1 MTLMARRRM
10 LVRFSARPASGR
22 IREARVIEGG
32 EGRCPGGRKRGR
44 YVVTA
49 SRAVSWVPAM
59 SGRGPGG
66 VREGSGDRS
75 CEARDRRAP
84 VGKGSKR

>member
-32 EGRCPGGRKRGR
+32 EGRCPGGRQARPMHHDRFPG
-44 YVVTA
+44 
-49 SRAVSWVPAM
+49 SLL
-59 SGRGPGG
+59 GPGQ
-66 VREGSGDRS
+66 VREGSGNGSGDGS
-75 CEARDRRAP
+75 CEAGDRRAP

>member
-10 LVRFSARPASGR
+10 LGRFSARPASGMSTR
-22 IREARVIEGG
+22 IREARMIEGG
-32 EGRCPGGRKRGR
+32 GRRAPRPRREKAGPMRRDRFPG
-44 YVVTA
+44 
-49 SRAVSWVPAM
+49 SLL
-59 SGRGPGG
+59 GPGQG
-66 VREGSGDRS
+66 REGSGDRS

>member
-32 EGRCPGGRKRGR
+32 
-44 YVVTA
+44 A
-49 SRAVSWVPAM
+49 
-59 SGRGPGG
+59 
-66 VREGSGDRS
+66 
-75 CEARDRRAP
+75 RRAP
-84 VGKGSKR
+84 LPWREEAMADTS